1 MQGMQSHG
9 SAVNGRDTEIPR
21 RPSNGSQRA
30 LITIVLVTFVSRR
43 RVLVTFVSRRRVFV
57 VAGIALL
64 VVATGVAYIAVALI
78 SAFA

>member
-43 RVLVTFVSRRRVFV
+43 RVFV